1 MPGSRGCHRSGDFR
15 ILPSTSCSTRY
26 PFEPCGTNKPQ
37 ISKLGCKN
45 NSHLSPCGLS
55 KPFFRCLLVI
65 FILASDFCDFYT
77 LKKCLFPYFWKIG
90 PLHAFAWISLFGKAY
105 SPCPLPHPLISSQYY
120 HSSKRQK
127 KPSATER
134 AITNIHT

>member
-45 NSHLSPCGLS
+45 YSHLSPCGLS
-55 KPFFRCLLVI
+55 KPFFRCSSRAGSDLGRESELVCGALFMGVSIAQRRTRQVHLLLMY
-65 FILASDFCDFYT
+65 LANIEHLTVDLIYCGVDSIR
-77 LKKCLFPYFWKIG
+77 LFMLRYY
-90 PLHAFAWISLFGKAY
+90 SMDAY
-105 SPCPLPHPLISSQYY
+105 IKSS
-120 HSSKRQK
+120 
-127 KPSATER
+127 
-134 AITNIHT
+134 